1 MGVVCG
7 GGGALLGWGEGQEFS
22 GEPFIAAWI
31 VEARRGYCLHDLLN
45 V

>member
-7 GGGALLGWGEGQEFS
+7 GGGALLGWGEGEEFR
-22 GEPFIAAWI
+22 GESFISDWT
-31 VEARRGYCLHDLLN
+31 VEAQRGSCLHDLLN